1 LKTLFTPLI
10 KALKTY
16 QKSGQNIK
24 AIVGFDGYI
33 DKIQK
38 VVRSKNGSQSI
49 YYNTITE
56 VADYVATLAGVSGQ
70 IAVRNLE
77 FKIGGNAPT
86 MANSLGALGIKNT
99 CIGTMGYPDLN
110 NVFEEMHPNC
120 QVISIAEPA
129 QTNAMEFN
137 DGKLIFSE
145 VSTFEQLTW
154 TYVAAVAGIE
164 NLTKWIYESQLISF
178 VNWAEI
184 NHCTDIWTG
193 ILEDIVIRLNP
204 SPDEKEIG
212 RYYEINKKLADEEG
226 GGMRHKNFFFDL
238 SDPSKRSKEEIL
250 EVLSV
255 INQYKPY
262 GKVTLG
268 MNENEARKVYKALE
282 GENENTTD
290 LQAIARYIFNKTTI
304 HQVLIHSTDR
314 SIVATQKQI
323 FEVQN
328 RLVSEPRI
336 FTGGGDNLNAGFCLG
351 LVLDLPVEQTML
363 LGMATAGA
371 YTTYGA
377 SPNLGELVKYLEMW
391 EKDLLNLK

>member
-1 LKTLFTPLI
+1 LKTLFTPLV
-10 KALKTY
+10 KALKSY
-16 QKSGQNIK
+16 QKSGQNLK
-24 AIVGFDGYI
+24 AIVGFDGYV

-38 VVRSKNGSQSI
+38 VVRNKNASQSV

-56 VADYVATLAGVSGQ
+56 IADYVSTLAGVSGQ
-70 IAVRNLE
+70 IEIRNLE

-99 CIGTMGYPDLN
+99 CIGTMGYPDLS

-120 QVISIAEPA
+120 MVVSIAEPA

-154 TYVAAVAGIE
+154 TYVAAVAGIG

-178 VNWAEI
+178 VDWA
-184 NHCTDIWTG
+184 NLNYCTDIWEG
-193 ILEDIVIRLNP
+193 ILEDIVVKLNP
-204 SPDEKEIG
+204 SPDEKQIG
-212 RYYEINKKLADEEG
+212 RYYEVNKKIADEEG
-226 GGMRHKNFFFDL
+226 SGMRHKNFFFDL
-238 SDPSKRSKEEIL
+238 CDPSKRLKEEIL
-250 EVLSV
+250 AALSV
-255 INQYKPY
+255 INRYKPY

-268 MNENEARKVYKALE
+268 LNENEARKIYKVLE

-290 LQAIARYIFNKTTI
+290 LQIVARYIFDRMTI
-304 HQVLIHSTDR
+304 HQVLIHPTDR

-323 FEVQN
+323 FEVKG
-328 RLVSEPRI
+328 RLIPEPRI
-336 FTGGGDNLNAGFCLG
+336 ITGGGDNFNAGFCLG

-363 LGMATAGA
+363 LGMANSG
-371 YTTYGA
+371 TYITNGA
-377 SPNLGELVKYLEMW
+377 SPNIGELVEYLEMW
-391 EKDLLNLK
+391 ESGA

>member
-16 QKSGQNIK
+16 QKSGQNVR

-38 VVRSKNGSQSI
+38 VVRSKNASQSV

-56 VADYVATLAGVSGQ
+56 IADHVATMAGVSGQ
-70 IAVRNLE
+70 IEIRNLE
-77 FKIGGNAPT
+77 LKLGGNAPI

-99 CIGTMGYPDLN
+99 CIGTMGYPDLS
-110 NVFEEMHPNC
+110 NVFEEMNPNC

-154 TYVAAVAGIE
+154 TYVAAVAGME

-178 VNWAEI
+178 VDWA
-184 NHCTDIWTG
+184 NLNYCTDIWKG
-193 ILEDIVIRLNP
+193 ILEDIVVKLNP

-212 RYYEINKKLADEEG
+212 RYYEVNKKIADEEG
-226 GGMRHKNFFFDL
+226 SGMRHKNFFFDL
-238 SDPSKRSKEEIL
+238 CDPSKRSKEEIL
-250 EVLSV
+250 AVLSV
-255 INQYKPY
+255 INRYKPY

-268 MNENEARKVYKALE
+268 LNENEARKIYKSLE

-290 LQAIARYIFNKTTI
+290 LQTVARYIFDKMTV
-304 HQVLIHSTDR
+304 HQVLIHPTDR

-323 FEVQN
+323 FEVKG
-328 RLVSEPRI
+328 RLVPEPRI
-336 FTGGGDNLNAGFCLG
+336 LTGGGDNLNAGFCLG

-363 LGMATAGA
+363 LGMANSG
-371 YTTYGA
+371 TYITNGA
-377 SPNLGELVKYLEMW
+377 SPNIGELVEYLEMW
-391 EKDLLNLK
+391 EGEL

>member
-16 QKSGQNIK
+16 QKSGQNVR

-38 VVRSKNGSQSI
+38 VVRSKNASQSV

-56 VADYVATLAGVSGQ
+56 IADHVATMAGVSGQ
-70 IAVRNLE
+70 IEIRNLE
-77 FKIGGNAPT
+77 LKLGGNAPI

-99 CIGTMGYPDLN
+99 CIGTMGYPDLS
-110 NVFEEMHPNC
+110 NVFEEMNPNC

-154 TYVAAVAGIE
+154 TYVAAVAGME

-178 VNWAEI
+178 VDWA
-184 NHCTDIWTG
+184 NLNYCTDIWKG
-193 ILEDIVIRLNP
+193 ILEDIVVKLNP

-212 RYYEINKKLADEEG
+212 RYYEVNKKIADEEG
-226 GGMRHKNFFFDL
+226 SGMRHKNFFFDL
-238 SDPSKRSKEEIL
+238 CDPSKRSKEEIL
-250 EVLSV
+250 AALSV
-255 INQYKPY
+255 INRYKPY

-268 MNENEARKVYKALE
+268 LNENEARKIYKSLE

-290 LQAIARYIFNKTTI
+290 LQTVARYIFDKMTV
-304 HQVLIHSTDR
+304 HQVLIHPTDR

-323 FEVQN
+323 FEVKG
-328 RLVSEPRI
+328 RLVPEPRI
-336 FTGGGDNLNAGFCLG
+336 LTGGGDNLNAGFCLG

-363 LGMATAGA
+363 LGMANSG
-371 YTTYGA
+371 TYITNGA
-377 SPNLGELVKYLEMW
+377 SPNIGELVEYLEMW
-391 EKDLLNLK
+391 EGEL

>member
-10 KALKTY
+10 KALKSY
-16 QKSGQNIK
+16 QKSGQIFK

-38 VVRSKNGSQSI
+38 VIQHKNGSKSM
-49 YYNTITE
+49 YFNTINDIANHVT
-56 VADYVATLAGVSGQ
+56 TLAGVGGH
-70 IAVRNLE
+70 IEMRNLE
-77 FKIGGNAPT
+77 FKIGGNAPI

-99 CIGTMGYPDLN
+99 CIGTMGYPDLS

-120 QVISIAEPA
+120 QVVSIAEPA
-129 QTNAMEFN
+129 QTNVMEFD
-137 DGKLIFSE
+137 DGKLSFSE

-154 TYVAAVAGIE
+154 TYIAAVAGME
-164 NLTKWIYESQLISF
+164 NLTKWVYESQLISF
-178 VNWAEI
+178 VNWSEL
-184 NHCTDIWTG
+184 NHCTDIWEG
-193 ILEDIVIRLNP
+193 ILEDIVVKLNP

-212 RYYEINKKLADEEG
+212 RYYEVNKKIAHEEG

-238 SDPSKRSKEEIL
+238 SDLSKRSKEEIL
-250 EVLSV
+250 TTLSV
-255 INQYKPY
+255 INRYKPY

-268 MNENEARKVYKALE
+268 LNENEARKVYKALD

-290 LQAIARYIFNKTTI
+290 LQTVARYIFNKITI
-304 HQVLIHSTDR
+304 HQVLIHPTDR

-323 FEVQN
+323 FEVKG
-328 RLVSEPRI
+328 RLIPEPRI

-363 LGMATAGA
+363 LGMANSGA
-371 YTTYGA
+371 FITNGA
-377 SPNLGELVKYLEMW
+377 SPILSELVEYLEMW
-391 EKDLLNLK
+391 EKEI